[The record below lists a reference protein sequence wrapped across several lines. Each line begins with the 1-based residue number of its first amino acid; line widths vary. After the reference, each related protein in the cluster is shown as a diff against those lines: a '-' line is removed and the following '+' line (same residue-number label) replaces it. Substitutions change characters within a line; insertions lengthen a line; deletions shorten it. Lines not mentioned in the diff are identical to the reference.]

1 MNTVSIT
8 LNTPLVLGGKTLDSL
23 TMREPTMAEEEDA
36 MAQAV
41 DLGRGTVP
49 LTTEMCMYALLCNI
63 SYDAVR
69 GLKSADYQKLRDAYQ
84 RFTRPTGTLPED
96 AGGLCPSRTQGV
108 AGGEAPRLKG
118 AGTPD
123 ASSEPSGAAS

>member
-1 MNTVSIT
+1 MNPIT
-8 LNTPLVLGGKTLDSL
+8 IPLDAPLAVGGKSLAAL

-41 DLGRGTVP
+41 DLGRGMVP
-49 LTTEMCMYALLCNI
+49 LTTEMCMYASLCNVP
-63 SYDAVR
+63 YDAVR
-69 GLKSADYQKLRDAYQ
+69 SMKSVDYQKLRDAYQ
-84 RFTRPTGTLPED
+84 RFTRPTATRPED

-108 AGGEAPRLKG
+108 AGGEAPRLKD

-123 ASSEPSGAAS
+123 ENSEPSDAAS